1 MKQRKHLLV
10 LDPTA
15 FAGGSKVATATL
27 LNTLDPD
34 KIVVTV
40 LSADPQSWRKTTYQC
55 LHLYQ
60 PKCLSRREQGL
71 PYFLRHSFIALCI
84 IFARLR
90 RGRIDIALGASGP
103 GVDLALFLVKPW
115 LGFRL
120 VQMVHGPVARSRTI
134 ARCLRVADQVHYLES
149 SKDSLLSA
157 LSIDQAS
164 RQECLG
170 QQFSPL
176 PNALDPTCW
185 PTPCQRQTPVVFWA
199 ASLLKWKGLDILL
212 HALQGMTTKQ
222 RPPSHICY
230 IQPVDCAL
238 PVSRAPISISG
249 VHWHENPHQLDALR
263 SSANIFVSTSVMEPF
278 GLSILEAMAAG
289 HCVLIPADGAH
300 WDRTLSDNVN
310 CIKYRAADAEDLSA
324 KLLALSH
331 DMVQIVRLGKAA
343 AKMASNYRA
352 DSQFAT
358 IKNSLEILPTT
369 ATQATISTS
378 GEWPE

>member
-1 MKQRKHLLV
+1 MKDRKHLLV

-40 LSADPQSWRKTTYQC
+40 LSADPQSWRKTAYKC

-71 PYFLRHSFIALCI
+71 PYFLRHSFIALFI
-84 IFARLR
+84 ILARLR
-90 RGRIDIALGASGP
+90 CGKIDIALGASGP

-134 ARCLRVADQVHYLES
+134 ARCLRVADQVNYLES
-149 SKDSLLSA
+149 SKGSLLAA
-157 LSIDQAS
+157 LSIDRGA
-164 RQECLG
+164 RQEHLG
-170 QQFSPL
+170 QQFSLL
-176 PNALDPTCW
+176 PNALDPSCW
-185 PTPCQRQTPVVFWA
+185 PTPCQRETPVVFWA
-199 ASLLKWKGLDILL
+199 ASLLQWKGLDILL
-212 HALQGMTTKQ
+212 AALQYMAPTQ

-263 SSANIFVSTSVMEPF
+263 SSANIFVSTSTREPF

-300 WDRTLSDNVN
+300 WDRTLSDNIN
-310 CIKYRAADAEDLSA
+310 CIKYRAANAQDLSA

-331 DMVQIVRLGKAA
+331 DMAQVVRLGRAA
-343 AKMASNYRA
+343 AKMALDYRA
-352 DSQFAT
+352 DKRFAAL
-358 IKNSLEILPTT
+358 KNSLEMLPAT
-369 ATQATISTS
+369 ATQATTS
-378 GEWPE
+378 ESSEWPR